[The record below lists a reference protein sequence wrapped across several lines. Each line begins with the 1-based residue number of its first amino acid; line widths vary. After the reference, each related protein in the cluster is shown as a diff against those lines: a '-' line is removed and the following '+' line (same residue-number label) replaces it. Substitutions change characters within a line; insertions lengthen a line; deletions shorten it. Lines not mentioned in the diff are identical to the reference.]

1 MATKIQ
7 SVFRGYLFRNKRKR
21 ALAKLKTKPKEGEG
35 LQDDMFMEDGDFDAD
50 AFLDI
55 KMENLQQ
62 ADIFAGAN
70 AGLMEKYI

>member
-1 MATKIQ
+1 
-7 SVFRGYLFRNKRKR
+7 
-21 ALAKLKTKPKEGEG
+21 
-35 LQDDMFMEDGDFDAD
+35 MFMEDGDFDAD